1 MLATFP
7 RPALNPASLFA
18 SSEETAAAGV
28 EIEAV
33 ISDMIEEFV
42 RGQEVSAPADPDA
55 LAGRFSAGEIPAGS
69 LRPERYLEVLRR
81 DVLPYCNRIASPRC
95 LAHMNQGLPGF
106 MRPLARLVA
115 AMNQNLTKADASRA
129 LTLCERQ
136 ALAMM
141 HRLAYGR
148 GEDFYGRHRGDCES
162 TLGIVTS
169 GGTLA
174 NLTALWCARNAALG
188 PCGDFPGV
196 ERAGLPAAL
205 RFYGYR
211 EAVVIGPESM
221 HYSFTKAAGLL
232 GLGEQGLVRVPI
244 DGRGRIDV
252 PAARAAVAA
261 CQARGAL
268 IVALVGVAGSTDAGA
283 IDPLAELADL
293 ARAAKAHFHVDAAWG
308 GPLLFSVKHRG
319 RLAGIERAD
328 SVTIDG
334 HKQMYLPLGI
344 GLLLLRD
351 PHAAR
356 AIEKQAHYLSR
367 PGSADLGRRSL
378 EGSRPGTSLFL
389 HAGLHVIGRE
399 GYADL
404 TEESVRKAR
413 CLADQ
418 IGDLP
423 EFELLVEPDSNLVL
437 YRYVPAAW
445 RDRLLSGDLTPAD
458 HDVLNLFNERLH
470 KAQRRAGRTYVSR
483 TTLFHTRY
491 GRDVP
496 VVALRAVI
504 ANPLT
509 TEGDLAAVLLD
520 QLALAEGLVALL

>member
-1 MLATFP
+1 V
-7 RPALNPASLFA
+7 NPASLFA
-18 SSEETAAAGV
+18 PNKETAAADV
-28 EIEAV
+28 QIEAM
-33 ISDMIEEFV
+33 ISDMTQEFLT
-42 RGQEVSAPADPDA
+42 GQDVSEPADPDA
-55 LAGRFSAGEIPAGS
+55 LAKRFAAGEVPASS
-69 LRPERYLEVLRR
+69 LRPERYFEVLRR
-81 DVLPYCNRIASPRC
+81 DVLPYSNRIASPRC

-115 AMNQNLTKADASRA
+115 AMNQNMTKADASRA

-141 HRLAYGR
+141 HRLVYDR
-148 GEDFYGRHRGDCES
+148 SVHFYDRHSGDCES

-188 PCGDFPGV
+188 PWGDFPGV
-196 ERAGLPAAL
+196 DRAGLMAAL
-205 RFYGYR
+205 QFYSRR
-211 EAVVIGPESM
+211 EVVVIGPESM

-232 GLGEQGLVRVPI
+232 GIGEQGLVRVPI

-252 PAARAAVAA
+252 RAARAAVAA

-268 IVALVGVAGSTDAGA
+268 ILALVGVAGSTDAGA

-293 ARAAKAHFHVDAAWG
+293 ARTAQVHFHVDAAWG
-308 GPLLFSVKHRG
+308 GPLLFSAMHRG

-334 HKQMYLPLGI
+334 HKQMYLPLGM

-389 HAGLHVIGRE
+389 HAGLHVFGRE
-399 GYADL
+399 GYAAL
-404 TEESVRKAR
+404 TDGSIRKAR
-413 CLADQ
+413 CLADR

-423 EFELLVEPDSNLVL
+423 EFELLSDPDTNIVL

-445 RDRLLSGDLTPAD
+445 RDRLLNGELTAED
-458 HDVLNLFNERLH
+458 QDALNRFNERLH

-483 TTLFHTRY
+483 TTFFHSRH
-491 GRDVP
+491 GQSVP

-509 TEGDLAAVLLD
+509 TEADLTAVLQD
-520 QLALAEGLVALL
+520 QATLAQRLVPQL